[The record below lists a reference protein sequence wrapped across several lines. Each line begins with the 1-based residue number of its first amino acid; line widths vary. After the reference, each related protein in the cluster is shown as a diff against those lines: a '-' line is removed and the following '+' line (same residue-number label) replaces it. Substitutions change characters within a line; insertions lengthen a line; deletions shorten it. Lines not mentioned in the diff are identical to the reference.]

1 MRPLFYNSILLLS
14 LLFSGSC
21 GPLIA
26 GPLEQSRKA
35 VTSTNAKLKQSQTKI
50 DGLYEETMSLLD
62 QYKTTIQEGDSYE
75 TYNGQLSQVV
85 KSQLEELASLDKQI
99 EEIEVTSRSI
109 MPLMGEMIE
118 TLENFIA
125 QDLPFLPEERAH
137 RLTNLK
143 DLMIRADISV
153 AQKFRKILEAY
164 QIEIEYG
171 KTLEAYE
178 GMIGEKRVNF
188 LKLGRVAFFYQSLD
202 KSNAGVWNKHQG
214 AWQAV
219 EDWERYATR
228 AQSRKSPGILSS
240 CATICWSSFITG
252 ERQAL

>member
-219 EDWERYATR
+219 EDWEVK
-228 AQSRKSPGILSS
+228 QSITMGMKIARKQHAPELLTVMASKVE
-240 CATICWSSFITG
+240 AM
-252 ERQAL
+252 Q